1 MRTLPPHPSRKSS
14 CSPLRSFSQVGLKL
28 TAAVRSSST
37 PEYPN
42 AAPDLHPS
50 SRGVVALVPVPR
62 TGMSLGH
69 SHSACR
75 GRPMFPLRLI
85 ACGVLAMPLLL
96 SPVRTL
102 AEESVPTQTDHEH
115 QDHHEHAAPAPAQ
128 IDHEHHGQHE
138 HPAPGSSKPETP
150 AEKPRKPSA
159 TPHAGRKK
167 PAATTHAHHNK
178 PTDMEHGG
186 THDVH
191 QGHQTMEMQGFLGP
205 YPMSREGSGT
215 SWLPDSTPHE
225 GVHQTYGDWMLM
237 EHALVNAV
245 YDHQGGPRGGDK
257 AFVGGMI
264 MGMAQRTL
272 GEDTLGLKVM
282 LSPDPFMGPSGYPLL
297 LATGETAD
305 GRTPLIDRQ
314 HPHDL
319 FMELSGSYSHKL
331 SPNSSVFVYAGLPGD
346 PALGPTAFMHRTSG
360 MDIPEAPITHHWLD
374 STHITFGV
382 VTIGAVWDTWKLEA
396 SAFRGREPDQH
407 RFDIEEPRLDSV
419 SARLTWN
426 PFREL
431 SAQVS
436 WGRIHSPDQ
445 LEPDVDE
452 DRITASATYT
462 QPFGDDNLWSSTF
475 AWGRK
480 ILHPGEAFDAFLME
494 SALILQK
501 RYTLFLRAERIDAH
515 DLLHDMP
522 NIDPVLSHASFP
534 VMKLSVG
541 GIYDIPLVDHL
552 KFGIGGLVSKYGVPA
567 GLTPFYGSDPTSY
580 MV

>member
-1 MRTLPPHPSRKSS
+1 
-14 CSPLRSFSQVGLKL
+14 
-28 TAAVRSSST
+28 
-37 PEYPN
+37 
-42 AAPDLHPS
+42 
-50 SRGVVALVPVPR
+50 
-62 TGMSLGH
+62 
-69 SHSACR
+69 
-75 GRPMFPLRLI
+75 MFPLRLI

-115 QDHHEHAAPAPAQ
+115 HDHHEHAAPAPAQ

-272 GEDTLGLKVM
+272 GDDTLGLKVM

-331 SPNSSVFVYAGLPGD
+331 SPNSSVFVYAGLPGE

-382 VTIGAVWDTWKLEA
+382 VTVGAVWDTWKIEA

-419 SARLTWN
+419 SARLSWN

-431 SAQVS
+431 SLQVS
-436 WGRIHSPDQ
+436 GGRLHSPEQ
-445 LEPDVDE
+445 LSPEVDE
-452 DRITASATYT
+452 DRVTASATYT
-462 QPFGDDNLWSSTF
+462 RMLGDDTLWSSTF

-480 ILHPGEAFDAFLME
+480 MNRPGNTLDGFLLE
-494 SALILQK
+494 SELIFKQT
-501 RYTLFLRAERIDAH
+501 YTLFMRVERVAEDELLERASGPVEIGP
-515 DLLHDMP
+515 LVSMP
-522 NIDPVLSHASFP
+522 IFTVNKISL
-534 VMKLSVG
+534 G
-541 GIYDIPLVDHL
+541 GIYDFPVAEHL
-552 KFGIGGLVSKYGVPA
+552 KFGIGALVSKYGLPGA
-567 GLTPFYGSDPTSY
+567 LKPLYGGEPTSF
-580 MV
+580 MVFFRLKLS